1 MNVEIAVRVSG
12 ILFLSILATLAA
24 SAAFGN
30 MVEVGDSDLD
40 NRLEKINKD
49 PKKFQLSIVFGHI
62 EGVRIMALVIMLFIA
77 FSSYSLI
84 LAVVWTTCRVAEGLI
99 LIYSGIIYRELLNI
113 AGKYSVTT
121 GPERSVLKDAGLI
134 ILQTRSSRWTMATTL
149 MGIGTLA
156 YSILFVTYGLAPSI
170 IGWLGIVVGIL
181 LVFDNGT
188 KLVKPDFKA
197 SKASGILDLFGGL
210 GVILFEVIIGGW
222 LLFFHKPADN

>member
-1 MNVEIAVRVSG
+1 VTVEIAVRASG
-12 ILFLSILATLAA
+12 FLFLSILATLAA
-24 SAAFGN
+24 SIAFGN
-30 MVEVGDSDLD
+30 MVEVGDDDLD
-40 NRLEKINKD
+40 NRLERINKD
-49 PKKFQLSIVFGHI
+49 PKRFQLNIAFGHI
-62 EGVRIMALVIMLFIA
+62 EGVRIIALVIMLFIA
-77 FSSYSLI
+77 FSSYNMI
-84 LAVVWTTCRVAEGLI
+84 LAVVWTTCRVGEGLI
-99 LIYSGIIYRELLNI
+99 LIYSGINYRGLLNI

-121 GPERSVLKDAGLI
+121 GPERNALKDAGLA

-156 YSILFVTYGLAPSI
+156 YSILFVAYGLAPSI

-197 SKASGILDLFGGL
+197 SKFSGILDLFGGL

-222 LLFFHKPADN
+222 LLFFSQTS